1 MYAQVKAS
9 VDKLDK
15 KGKQRI
21 LQALQKEVGAPVAK
35 PAVAAPAQQVPAQQ
49 PAAEVPPQQQA
60 APEQPPVQQQ
70 PVAKPRTR
78 KPVNI
83 SGGKKAVQPQQQ
95 VASKENLGN
104 MVAES
109 FSIFRKK

>member
-1 MYAQVKAS
+1 MYAQVKAG

-21 LQALQKEVGAPVAK
+21 LQALQKEVGKPAPQQAPV
-35 PAVAAPAQQVPAQQ
+35 QQ
-49 PAAEVPPQQQA
+49 PAAEVPQQQA

-70 PVAKPRTR
+70 QPVAKPRAR

-95 VASKENLGN
+95 VASKEPKGN

-109 FSIFRKK
+109 FSIFRKR